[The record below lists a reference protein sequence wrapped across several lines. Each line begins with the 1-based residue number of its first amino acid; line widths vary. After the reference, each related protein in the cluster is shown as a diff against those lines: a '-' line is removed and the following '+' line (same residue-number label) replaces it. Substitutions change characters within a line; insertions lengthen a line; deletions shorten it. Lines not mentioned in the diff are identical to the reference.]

1 MTTLPVPVD
10 PPRLPI
16 GPTSAQGR
24 IAPSGPARYVG
35 GRHGVDVTGAL
46 LDGLA
51 AQTERARRHVLAVL
65 DGGTVLTGRTGVR
78 GPGPPPG

>member
-10 PPRLPI
+10 PPRPPI
-16 GPTSAQGR
+16 GPTFAQGR
-24 IAPSGPARYVG
+24 IAPPRYVG
-35 GRHGVDVTGAL
+35 GRHAVDATGAL